1 MKERVY
7 KIGNSTITI
16 KFGNIIT
23 SNADVIVSSDDT
35 KITMGG
41 GVSQCILE
49 AGGDI
54 VQKDAQ
60 KKLPAFLGDVVV
72 STAGN
77 LPCQYIFHC
86 LTIDYHDRG
95 ITFYQNKL
103 YGKTTMIEYIVR
115 HNVEEC
121 CRLMQALN
129 INSIAFPLIGTGTA
143 QLDRE
148 TTAEVMSETLADYL
162 SKTSRPYQI
171 ELYLFDKSKNK
182 EEEIY
187 YEYRHVFEC
196 FYAEEKLY
204 TKDEDILE
212 ENDSNEISED
222 IRGLGEPVFV
232 SFSSK
237 DENLVEEHVKRVLD
251 EANIRHFI
259 YTKKNYVGLDYED
272 VIINA
277 IKKAQVVIYVVT
289 KNSIVSKEV
298 KKELNLAEERE
309 KLVIPFVL
317 DDANNSDIFIYKW
330 RTTHYIDINTT
341 HNATEELVKAIKFE
355 INIRN
360 NTHRE

>member
-16 KFGNIIT
+16 KFGDIT
-23 SNADVIVSSDDT
+23 TSQADVIVSSDDT
-35 KITMGG
+35 GITMGG
-41 GVSQCILE
+41 GVSRCIRKT
-49 AGGDI
+49 GGDI

-143 QLDRE
+143 QLDME
-148 TTAEVMSETLADYL
+148 TTAEVMSKALADYL

-171 ELYLFDKSKNK
+171 ELYLFDESLMENK
-182 EEEIY
+182 EEKIY
-187 YEYRHVFEC
+187 YKYRHVFEC

-212 ENDSNEISED
+212 ESDSQEGSETPVP
-222 IRGLGEPVFV
+222 LKVYPVFI

-237 DENLVEEHVKRVLD
+237 DWGIVQERVVKVLNKENIPCFAYEKE
-251 EANIRHFI
+251 
-259 YTKKNYVGLDYED
+259 NYKGTNYKE
-272 VIINA
+272 VITQAIENA
-277 IKKAQVVIYVVT
+277 KVVIFVST
-289 KNSIVSKEV
+289 KNSNASTEVNKEIDLSGVYKKHIIPVKFDNAQYSKTIAYD
-298 KKELNLAEERE
+298 LSS
-309 KLVIPFVL
+309 I
-317 DDANNSDIFIYKW
+317 
-330 RTTHYIDINTT
+330 TYIDIRKADAIQQLVERVKFFMTT
-341 HNATEELVKAIKFE
+341 KE
-355 INIRN
+355 
-360 NTHRE
+360 

>member
-35 KITMGG
+35 GITMGG
-41 GVSQCILE
+41 GVSRCIRK
-49 AGGDI
+49 AGGNI
-54 VQKDAQ
+54 VREDAQ

-103 YGKTTMIEYIVR
+103 YGKTTMNEYIVR
-115 HNVEEC
+115 HNIEEC

-143 QLDRE
+143 QLDME
-148 TTAEVMSETLADYL
+148 TTAEVISETLADYL

-187 YEYRHVFEC
+187 YEYRHIFEC
-196 FYAEEKLY
+196 FFAQEKLH
-204 TKDEDILE
+204 TKDKVNNLE
-212 ENDSNEISED
+212 EYGTEEPEDFEESNNE
-222 IRGLGEPVFV
+222 VFV
-232 SFSSK
+232 SFSQIDK
-237 DENLVEEHVKRVLD
+237 
-251 EANIRHFI
+251 
-259 YTKKNYVGLDYED
+259 ED
-272 VIINA
+272 VEKYVIQVLKEAGISYFAYDEQIYSGRDYWGKIAKA
-277 IKKAQVVIYVVT
+277 IKNATVSVLVSTKHSLTSREVIDEIKYSI
-289 KNSIVSKEV
+289 KN
-298 KKELNLAEERE
+298 KKT
-309 KLVIPFVL
+309 VIPFKL
-317 DDANNSDIFIYKW
+317 DDTQYPDDLDLRLCSID
-330 RTTHYIDINTT
+330 HIDIKI
-341 HNATEELVKAIKFE
+341 HQNAAEKLITAIKFATKRKWKGQLE
-355 INIRN
+355 
-360 NTHRE
+360 